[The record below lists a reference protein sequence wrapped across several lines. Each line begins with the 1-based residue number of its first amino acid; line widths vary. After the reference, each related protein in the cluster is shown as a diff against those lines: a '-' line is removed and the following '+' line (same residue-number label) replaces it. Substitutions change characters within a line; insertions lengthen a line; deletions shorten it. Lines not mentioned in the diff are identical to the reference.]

1 MPQRIVSRLP
11 IVAALLTLSPAP
23 AEAQDQQIV
32 DTDLVRVRVETIAT
46 GLNHP
51 WGIAMLPDGR
61 YLVTERNSGDLRIG
75 TRNGELSEPVE
86 GVPDIFRYQGDTSS
100 SQGGLFHVALHPQFA
115 ENRLVYL
122 SFSQPSS
129 EGAGTAIA
137 RGRLEESGGSPAL
150 EDVEVIFTMNK
161 HDSGGLHFGGRF
173 VFDPKDNTIYLSI
186 GDRRNMSRAQDPLDH
201 AGSIVRITDDGGTPS
216 DNPFVNDPDKDELIY
231 SWGHRNIQG
240 LAVDPETGELW
251 ANEHGPL
258 GGDEINL
265 IKAGR
270 NYGWPM
276 QTGGVDYSGAPIGR
290 GAIVE
295 GYEPPVHIWER
306 TVAPS
311 GLAVYAGSLFPQW
324 RGDLLHGGLVAE
336 GLIRTRI
343 VNGKVEQNEL
353 MLADLGRRI
362 RDVEVDGEGA
372 IWLVTD
378 EEDGEVLRLVP
389 EEPVATGTIP
399 GQKPP
404 AATGSIPRRQK
415 E

>member
-1 MPQRIVSRLP
+1 
-11 IVAALLTLSPAP
+11 
-23 AEAQDQQIV
+23 
-32 DTDLVRVRVETIAT
+32 
-46 GLNHP
+46 
-51 WGIAMLPDGR
+51 
-61 YLVTERNSGDLRIG
+61 
-75 TRNGELSEPVE
+75 
-86 GVPDIFRYQGDTSS
+86 
-100 SQGGLFHVALHPQFA
+100 
-115 ENRLVYL
+115 L

>member
-240 LAVDPETGELW
+240 LAIDPGTGELW

>member
-32 DTDLVRVRVETIAT
+32 DTDLVRVRVETIAI

-86 GVPDIFRYQGDTSS
+86 DVPDIFRYQGDTSS

>member
-100 SQGGLFHVALHPQFA
+100 SQGGLFHVAPHPQFA

>member
-32 DTDLVRVRVETIAT
+32 DTDLVRVRVETIAI

-336 GLIRTRI
+336 GLVRTRI

-389 EEPVATGTIP
+389 EEPVATGAIP

>member
-32 DTDLVRVRVETIAT
+32 DTDLVRVRVETIAI

-86 GVPDIFRYQGDTSS
+86 DVPDIFRYQGDTSS

-336 GLIRTRI
+336 GLVRTRI

>member
-32 DTDLVRVRVETIAT
+32 DTDLVRVRVETIAI

-61 YLVTERNSGDLRIG
+61 YLVTERNSADLRIG